1 MIGNGK
7 APVHPTS
14 GLISLSN
21 NFCNVVDSIEI
32 LKTSVF
38 PYIRTHYKDHKWLC
52 ERAILAPKNNSV
64 NAINLQIQQQ
74 LPGET
79 TSYKSIDTVVDVDD
93 AVQYPI
99 EFLNSL
105 EPSGMPPHNLLLK
118 IGSPIML
125 LRNLDAPRLC
135 NGTRLAVKSLMP
147 HVIEATILTGCAKG
161 EDVFIPRIPLAP
173 TDMPFQFKRLQF
185 PVRLAFAM
193 SINKAQGQS
202 LKVAGINL
210 ESPCFSHGQLYV
222 ACSRVGT
229 GKNLYVFAPDAK
241 TKNIVYPTA
250 LQ

>member
-1 MIGNGK
+1 MRVHLQDDASAGQFSESLLMIGNGK

-14 GLISLSN
+14 DLISLSN

-52 ERAILAPKNNSV
+52 ERAILVPKNTSV

-105 EPSGMPPHNLLLK
+105 EPFGMPPHNLLLK
-118 IGSPIML
+118 IGSPVML
-125 LRNLDAPRLC
+125 LRNLDAPR
-135 NGTRLAVKSLMP
+135 RW
-147 HVIEATILTGCAKG
+147 
-161 EDVFIPRIPLAP
+161 
-173 TDMPFQFKRLQF
+173 
-185 PVRLAFAM
+185 
-193 SINKAQGQS
+193 
-202 LKVAGINL
+202 
-210 ESPCFSHGQLYV
+210 
-222 ACSRVGT
+222 
-229 GKNLYVFAPDAK
+229 
-241 TKNIVYPTA
+241 
-250 LQ
+250 